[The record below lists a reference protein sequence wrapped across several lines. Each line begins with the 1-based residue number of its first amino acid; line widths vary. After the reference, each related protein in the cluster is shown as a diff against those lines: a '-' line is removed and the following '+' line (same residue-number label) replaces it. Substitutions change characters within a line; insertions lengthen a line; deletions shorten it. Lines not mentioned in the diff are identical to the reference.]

1 MRNRL
6 LELSLR
12 PRTFLLAATL
22 ALVGCNS
29 KVAENATKETDP
41 ETSSLFQKGKGI
53 SLPDGMRKE
62 FGLEVVEVVE
72 KSLPRHVTK
81 AAQVYRAALDG
92 DPAGASLFLSAD
104 EAKALKP
111 GQPVNLQPAHGIG
124 PLVTGKLVRLDE
136 HALSVLGQVEA
147 LIEFS
152 DAERRFAAGTF
163 LTASFLTREAKPVF
177 VVPETA
183 LLACANGSFV
193 YTVNGKHLTRTA
205 VKTGA
210 ASDGFVEIENGLYA
224 GDSVA
229 AKGVDNLW
237 FIELSALKGGTPCC
251 PAPKKDTG
259 K

>member
-1 MRNRL
+1 MQ
-6 LELSLR
+6 
-12 PRTFLLAATL
+12 T
-22 ALVGCNS
+22 
-29 KVAENATKETDP
+29 
-41 ETSSLFQKGKGI
+41 
-53 SLPDGMRKE
+53 
-62 FGLEVVEVVE
+62 
-72 KSLPRHVTK
+72 
-81 AAQVYRAALDG
+81 
-92 DPAGASLFLSAD
+92 
-104 EAKALKP
+104 
-111 GQPVNLQPAHGIG
+111 AHGIG
-124 PLVTGKLVRLDE
+124 PPVTGKLVRLDE

-152 DAERRFAAGTF
+152 DTERRFLAGAS
-163 LTASFLTREAKPVF
+163 LTASFLTREEKPVF

-205 VKTGA
+205 VKAGA
-210 ASDGFVEIENGLYA
+210 TSDGFVEIEDGLYA

-251 PAPKKDTG
+251 PVPKKDAG